1 MPPKRIQTKKLARK
15 VISTILCYH
24 ICVTHSLFRSFQFAF
39 EGISTEFKKGRN
51 FRIQI
56 FLGLTALISAFIL
69 KFSPIEWAI
78 LVITIASVLILELIN
93 TSLESM
99 VNIVSPEIRPEAKI
113 AKDVAAASVFIAS
126 IASVIIGALLF
137 LSK

>member
-1 MPPKRIQTKKLARK
+1 
-15 VISTILCYH
+15 
-24 ICVTHSLFRSFQFAF
+24 VTHSLFRSFQFAF